1 MALWDVLVYDR
12 VAYETNEVGDAA
24 AGLHGDVGHLAVV
37 LVELDRFDEPLVDTY
52 VVDLVVDRD
61 GI

>member
-1 MALWDVLVYDR
+1 M
-12 VAYETNEVGDAA
+12 AYETNEVGDAA

-37 LVELDRFDEPLVDTY
+37 LVEVDRFDEPLVDTY